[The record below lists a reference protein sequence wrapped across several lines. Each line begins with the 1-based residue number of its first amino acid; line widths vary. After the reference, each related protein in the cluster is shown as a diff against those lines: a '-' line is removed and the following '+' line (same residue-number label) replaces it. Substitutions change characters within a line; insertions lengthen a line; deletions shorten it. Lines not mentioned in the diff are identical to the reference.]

1 MPNHP
6 KTFPLSGF
14 SGLNNVS
21 RPERT
26 DPKYLKEA
34 LNIDIDKTGG
44 IQKRLGY
51 SLLESGSFHS
61 LWSKDANAFAVKDDD
76 LVRINP
82 DLTTTVLKAGVYS
95 ELSFDERD
103 GLVYFTGES
112 VNGVISGDTILPW
125 GIEEPN
131 PKPTLSATG
140 GGLSAGTYQVALT
153 YVRANG
159 LESGSSVAQQI
170 SVGDMAGITLSNL
183 PSSADP
189 EVTTLRVYASTPDG
203 EVEYLVR
210 EVVNGTTSL
219 IITSVSSG
227 MMPLPS
233 FNRHV
238 APTGH
243 ITKIY
248 HQRAFIAEFN
258 TLWYSDPYSYNWFDY
273 HKNFMVFPSRI
284 RALMPVEGGLW
295 VAADRLYYLIGKDVD
310 SMRMEMKEPVQV
322 VPNTEVQIPGA
333 YIFIENTPIGY
344 KWLVTTNKGVYI
356 LFNDG
361 IALNMTEK
369 NVSFPEA
376 DSGAAVFVQQDG
388 INRYLSI
395 LDKKKESNNTAVG
408 DLATGVIIRNGVAL
422 ED

>member
-1 MPNHP
+1 MPAHQ
-6 KTFPLSGF
+6 KTVPLSGF

-61 LWSKDANAFAVKDDD
+61 LWSEGVNSFAVKDDN

-82 DLTTTVLKAGVYS
+82 DLTTTLLKSGIYS
-95 ELSFDERD
+95 KLSFDERD
-103 GLVYFTGES
+103 GLVYFTGETA
-112 VNGVISGDTILPW
+112 NGVIDGNSVIPW

-131 PKPTLSATG
+131 PKPTLSVTG
-140 GGLSAGTYQVALT
+140 GGLSAGVYQVAMT
-153 YVRANG
+153 YIRSNG
-159 LESGSSVAQQI
+159 LESGSSVAQQLL
-170 SVGDMAGITLSNL
+170 VGDMAGIALTNL
-183 PSSADP
+183 PVSSDP
-189 EVTTLRVYASTPDG
+189 EVVNIRIYVSTADG
-203 EVEYLVR
+203 EVLYLYR
-210 EVVNGTTSL
+210 DLPNGTTST
-219 IITSVSSG
+219 IITSVSSA

-238 APTGH
+238 APKGS
-243 ITKIY
+243 IVKIY
-248 HQRAFIAEFN
+248 HQRAFVADSNI
-258 TLWYSDPYSYNWFDY
+258 LWYSDPFSYNWFDY
-273 HKNFMVFPSRI
+273 HKSYFVFPAPI

-295 VAADRLYYLIGKDVD
+295 VAADKLYYLIGKDAE
-310 SMRMEMKEPVQV
+310 SMRMEMKEPVEV
-322 VPNTEVQIPGA
+322 VPNTSVRIPGA

-344 KWLVTTNKGVYI
+344 KWLTTTDKGIYI

-369 NVSFPEA
+369 NVTFPEA

-395 LDKKKESNNTAVG
+395 LDKKKESDNTAVG
-408 DLATGVIIRNGVAL
+408 DLATGVIIRNGIAL